1 MSIELAKKYA
11 PKVDELFQAE
21 SKLSLLTNTDYD
33 WTGAHSVKVWNVSTV
48 KMSDYA
54 RNRDEAFYAAGG
66 TMLDESAAS
75 LSRYGNLIDLDAQT
89 QEMLLT
95 RDRSFIFNIDKLDQE
110 ESGEAVEASTALA
123 RQIRERVIPEVDT
136 YTYGRMAANAGTT
149 VTGELTAET
158 IYDAIV
164 AGTEALDDAEVPD
177 TERAI
182 VVTPKAYRLM
192 KKSPDIN
199 LEGDISEENRLKGVI
214 ATVDGMAV
222 VKVPANRL
230 PTGFNFMIAHPAA
243 TCAPVKLEDYGT
255 HTDTPLSSGTI
266 VTGRVCYD
274 AFVLENKK
282 KAIYY
287 HTTQTTEATA

>member
-1 MSIELAKKYA
+1 MSIELTQKYS
-11 PKVDELFQAE
+11 PKVDELFSAE

-54 RNRDEAFYAAGG
+54 RNRGEESFSED
-66 TMLDESAAS
+66 SAAA
-75 LSRYGNLIDLDAQT
+75 LSRYGNLIDLNAQT

-110 ESGEAVEASTALA
+110 ETGDAVQAATALA
-123 RQIRERVIPEVDT
+123 RQIREQVIPEVDT
-136 YTYGRMAANAGTT
+136 YTYGKMVENAGTAT
-149 VTGELTAET
+149 TGELTAENV
-158 IYDAIV
+158 YDAIV
-164 AGTEALDDAEVPD
+164 AGTETLDDAEVPD
-177 TERAI
+177 TERSI
-182 VVTPKAYRLM
+182 VVTPKVYRLM

-199 LEGDISEENRLKGVI
+199 LDCDISEENRLKGVI
-214 ATVDGMAV
+214 ANVDGLAV

-230 PTGFNFMIAHPAA
+230 PTGFNFMISHPAA

-274 AFVLENKK
+274 AFVLEKKK

-287 HTTQTTEATA
+287 HSTEASA

>member
-1 MSIELAKKYA
+1 MSIELTQKYA
-11 PKVDELFQAE
+11 PKVDELFSAE

-54 RNRDEAFYAAGG
+54 RNLGEDAFSEDNAA
-66 TMLDESAAS
+66 A
-75 LSRYGNLIDLDAQT
+75 LSRYGNLTDLNAQT

-110 ESGEAVEASTALA
+110 ETGEAIEAASALA
-123 RQIRERVIPEVDT
+123 RQIREQVIPEVDT
-136 YTYGRMAANAGTT
+136 YTYAKMVENAGTT
-149 VTGELTAET
+149 ITGDLTAENV
-158 IYDAIV
+158 YDAIV

-182 VVTPKAYRLM
+182 VVTPKVYRLM

-199 LEGDISEENRLKGVI
+199 LDCDISEENRLRGVI

-222 VKVPANRL
+222 AKVPANRL
-230 PTGFNFMIAHPAA
+230 PAGFNFMIAHPSA

-274 AFVLENKK
+274 AFVLSKKK

-287 HTTQTTEATA
+287 HSTEATAANA

>member
-1 MSIELAKKYA
+1 MSIELTQKYS
-11 PKVDELFQAE
+11 PKVDELFSAE

-54 RNRDEAFYAAGG
+54 RNRGEESFSED
-66 TMLDESAAS
+66 SAAA
-75 LSRYGNLIDLDAQT
+75 LSRYGNLIDLNAQT

-110 ESGEAVEASTALA
+110 ETGDAVQAATALA
-123 RQIRERVIPEVDT
+123 RQIREQVIPEVDT
-136 YTYGRMAANAGTT
+136 YTYGKMVENAGTT
-149 VTGELTAET
+149 TTGELTAENV
-158 IYDAIV
+158 YDAIV

-182 VVTPKAYRLM
+182 VVTPKVYRLM

-199 LEGDISEENRLKGVI
+199 LDCDISEENRLRGVI
-214 ATVDGMAV
+214 ATVDGLAV
-222 VKVPANRL
+222 AKVPANRL
-230 PTGFNFMIAHPAA
+230 PTGFNFMIAHPSA

-274 AFVLENKK
+274 AFVLGKKK
-282 KAIYY
+282 KAIYC
-287 HTTQTTEATA
+287 HSTEASA

>member
-1 MSIELAKKYA
+1 MSIELTQKYS
-11 PKVDELFQAE
+11 PKVDELFSAE

-54 RNRDEAFYAAGG
+54 RNRDAAFYAEGG
-66 TMLDESAAS
+66 EDNVAT
-75 LSRYGNLIDLDAQT
+75 LSRYGNLTDLNAQT

-110 ESGEAVEASTALA
+110 ETGDAVQAATALA
-123 RQIRERVIPEVDT
+123 RQIREKVIPEVDT
-136 YTYGRMAANAGTT
+136 YTYGKMVENAGTT
-149 VTGELTAET
+149 ATGELTAENV
-158 IYDAIV
+158 YDAIV

-177 TERAI
+177 TERSI
-182 VVTPKAYRLM
+182 VVTPKVYRLM

-199 LEGDISEENRLKGVI
+199 LEGDISEENRLRGVI
-214 ATVDGMAV
+214 ATVDGLAV

-230 PTGFNFMIAHPAA
+230 PTGFNFMISHPAA
-243 TCAPVKLEDYGT
+243 TCAPVKLEDYGI

-274 AFVLENKK
+274 AFVLAKKK

-287 HTTQTTEATA
+287 HSAEASA